1 MPRGQRSVPAVHVW
15 SAEEHVDEE
24 RARLLIRSQFPDVD
38 ARSVELVS
46 EGWDYVV
53 HRVDDEWAFRFPRRA
68 VVLPGTEREIR
79 VLPLLASRL
88 PVAVPVPVFVGVAGD
103 GFPWPFYGARY
114 LPGVEGTG
122 LAVSGAA
129 LGRALK
135 ALHAPETLA
144 LVPELPVD
152 PLGRVDMNIRV
163 PRVRELLQGL
173 GLEATELLGEAE
185 ALSPA
190 RHTAVCHGDLH
201 MRQLL
206 VDSGVLTGIVD
217 WIDVCHSDPAVDISV
232 AWSSLDDEQRGAFFE
247 AYGEIGDE
255 TRVRARVVAVF
266 LSAMLAQWARVEDV
280 QLVWTEALAGFARA
294 ATG

>member
-1 MPRGQRSVPAVHVW
+1 VHVW
-15 SAEEHVDEE
+15 NAEEHVGEE
-24 RARLLIRSQFPDVD
+24 RARRLIRSQFPDVD

-53 HRVDDEWAFRFPRRA
+53 HRVDDEWAFRFPRRD
-68 VVLPGTEREIR
+68 VVVPGTEREMR
-79 VLPLLASRL
+79 VLPLLAERL
-88 PVAVPVPVFVGVAGD
+88 PVEVPVPVFVGVAGD

-122 LAVSGAA
+122 MAVSGAA
-129 LGRALK
+129 LGRVLR
-135 ALHAPETLA
+135 ALHAPETLTRA
-144 LVPELPVD
+144 PELPVD
-152 PLGRVDMNIRV
+152 PLGRVDMGTRV
-163 PRVRELLQGL
+163 PRARELVQEL
-173 GLEATELLGEAE
+173 GLDATDLLDEAE
-185 ALSPA
+185 ALPPSH
-190 RHTAVCHGDLH
+190 HTAVCHGDLH

-217 WIDVCHSDPAVDISV
+217 WVDVCRSDPAVDLSI
-232 AWSSLDDEQRGAFFE
+232 AWSFLDGEQRGAFFE
-247 AYGEIGDE
+247 EYGEISDE

-280 QLVWTEALAGFARA
+280 QLVRSEALAGCARA